1 MTDHN
6 EKLLCAE
13 LTMLLGNVVNRVAG
27 YRASGFRVPFAEF
40 KELCDGDA
48 RLARRVLLRGGWTPD
63 EDGLWILGKGRLPL
77 EKAIPSYVLEEYFAD
92 ILNDYRPLE
101 DAA

>member
-1 MTDHN
+1 MTNHN

-13 LTMLLGNVVNRVAG
+13 LTMLLGNAVNRTGSHRTAG
-27 YRASGFRVPFAEF
+27 FHVPFKEF

-63 EDGLWILGKGRLPL
+63 EDGLWILGKGRNPL
-77 EKAIPSYVLEEYFAD
+77 EKAIPLYILEEYFAD

>member
-13 LTMLLGNVVNRVAG
+13 LTMLLGNAVHRIGSNR
-27 YRASGFRVPFAEF
+27 STGFHVPFPQF
-40 KELCDGDA
+40 KALCDGDA
-48 RLARRVLLRGGWTPD
+48 RLARRVLLRGGWVPD
-63 EDGLWILGKGRLPL
+63 SDGDWIWGKGMNPL
-77 EKAIPSYVLEEYFAD
+77 EKAIPIYVLEEYFAD

>member
-13 LTMLLGNVVNRVAG
+13 LTMLLGNAVHRIGSNRAT
-27 YRASGFRVPFAEF
+27 GFHVPFKQF
-40 KELCDGDA
+40 KNLCDGDA
-48 RLARRVLLRGGWTPD
+48 RLARRVLLRGGWVPD
-63 EDGLWILGKGRLPL
+63 ADGDWIWGKGRNPL
-77 EKAIPSYVLEEYFAD
+77 EKAIPLHVLEEHFAD